1 MKKILKRTLFK
12 HLVAKISLKKRE
24 KQMMIIPLIFRAN
37 ISPKAYPPT
46 KDQAFS
52 NLKIWKIKENL
63 AVVLLK
69 NQYLSQYQ
77 SVLLLNKIKK
87 LQIFHLKVR
96 RYLKF
101 KNRFQKKISLNH
113 QFNQIRLLMKL
124 QLSSINQGMKMKSQR
139 KVS

>member
-1 MKKILKRTLFK
+1 M
-12 HLVAKISLKKRE
+12 
-24 KQMMIIPLIFRAN
+24 
-37 ISPKAYPPT
+37 
-46 KDQAFS
+46 
-52 NLKIWKIKENL
+52 
-63 AVVLLK
+63 VLLK

-87 LQIFHLKVR
+87 LQIFHLKVK

-101 KNRFQKKISLNH
+101 KNRSQKKISLNH

-124 QLSSINQGMKMKSQR
+124 QLSSISQGMKMKSQR